1 MKQAVQMSQSS
12 KQPVQRPRVLHVL
25 EATGYGALRYVRDF
39 ISALP
44 SGSFE
49 SALAYSTVRA
59 DPGFG
64 STLEEART
72 KGWQLFPVE
81 MLPAVSAVQDL
92 RSVRHLRRVLR
103 DYRPQIVHCHSSKAG
118 ALGRIAALGLSPRP
132 RIIYTPNA
140 LAARLGVQ
148 YLIAERLLAPLTDR
162 FVAISESER
171 DEIVKYGLASNSKV
185 DVVYPCFDLAF
196 YDPQDQTA
204 ARAALGLPNEAP
216 LMIGVGRLTE
226 QKDPLMFVEIVRRV
240 AAETDSLKAI
250 WLGDGP
256 LRRLVESEVR
266 RTGLEGVIEL
276 PGWQADMRP
285 WFAAADLLLS
295 TSQYESFGYMVAEAL
310 AMECPVVA
318 TSITGTSDIMNGELE
333 SFLYPTGNAA
343 AAVERILELLRNPT
357 RAKEIGRLGCSSIE
371 ERFSST
377 RMAQALTMC
386 YTKLIA
392 TSNGRKIDL
401 PFVSRPSSADAVE
414 RA

>member
-185 DVVYPCFDLAF
+185 DVVYPCFD
-196 YDPQDQTA
+196 Q
-204 ARAALGLPNEAP
+204 
-216 LMIGVGRLTE
+216 
-226 QKDPLMFVEIVRRV
+226 
-240 AAETDSLKAI
+240 
-250 WLGDGP
+250 
-256 LRRLVESEVR
+256 
-266 RTGLEGVIEL
+266 
-276 PGWQADMRP
+276 
-285 WFAAADLLLS
+285 LL
-295 TSQYESFGYMVAEAL
+295 
-310 AMECPVVA
+310 
-318 TSITGTSDIMNGELE
+318 
-333 SFLYPTGNAA
+333 
-343 AAVERILELLRNPT
+343 
-357 RAKEIGRLGCSSIE
+357 
-371 ERFSST
+371 
-377 RMAQALTMC
+377 
-386 YTKLIA
+386 
-392 TSNGRKIDL
+392 
-401 PFVSRPSSADAVE
+401 
-414 RA
+414 